1 MLREYVC
8 IMCPRGCEMEAE
20 TEGKELLSVTGN
32 FCSKGRDYI
41 FQELTAPKRNIATS
55 VLVKGG
61 ELPLA
66 SVRLTKPIPR
76 EDIFRAMEQIKRAA
90 VQAPVFTGQV
100 VIKNLLGTGSD
111 VIATKNVEKM
121 DL

>member
-32 FCSKGRDYI
+32 LCSKGRDYI

-66 SVRLTKPIPR
+66 SVRLTDPIPR
-76 EDIFRAMEQIKRAA
+76 EDIFRAMEKIRRTE
-90 VQAPVFTGQV
+90 VQAPVFVGQV
-100 VIKNLLGTGSD
+100 VIKNLLDTGSD

-121 DL
+121 DS

>member
-1 MLREYVC
+1 MLKEYVC

-20 TEGKELLSVTGN
+20 TNGKELISVTGN
-32 FCSKGRDYI
+32 LCPKGKDYI

-76 EDIFRAMEQIKRAA
+76 EDIFRAMEQIRRTE
-90 VQAPVFTGQV
+90 VQAPVFIDQV
-100 VIKNLLGTGSD
+100 IIGNLLGTGSN

-121 DL
+121 D